1 MRRTRGAER
10 RLVAPAV
17 IVAWLAACAG
27 NFSISEA
34 KDLDQPDVSGN
45 PQATPLYQGLGEA
58 EIARARAAIQ
68 NALERTPSRQTGH
81 WQSELTGLR
90 GSVTPLR
97 TFRTTEGLF
106 CREFRETISASA
118 LERSAV
124 RLACRT
130 TDGLWRPAQSVPR
143 S

>member
-34 KDLDQPDVSGN
+34 KDLDQPDVSGD
-45 PQATPLYQGLGEA
+45 PQATPLYQGLGTA
-58 EIARARAAIQ
+58 EIALALATVQ
-68 NALERTPSRQTGH
+68 HALERIPSQRTGH
-81 WQSELTGLR
+81 WQSETVDLR

-97 TFRTTEGLF
+97 TFRTTDGLF